1 VTQPARAFHCGTAY
15 CYVNANILV
24 ACGGHCQCLAVEMR
38 PAVPVCETLGYSPVA
53 DAPAA
58 AIPAGHKGRLY
69 VKLRRMKRAG
79 KLPKKAP
86 YKVQVLD
93 RAINILEFIGKQG
106 SGEAAL
112 PELSAAMK
120 LHKTTTHR
128 IAQVLESRGLLRRGP
143 DSTRYRLGLR
153 LYDLGCHALDNVN
166 IRDEARP
173 LMTRVAFEV
182 GETVHLAL
190 LDRAEVLYI
199 ERIEAQRSLTM
210 GSKLG
215 ARNPVYCTSLGKS
228 ILAYSPELE
237 VDQILAVCRMEAR
250 TRNTIT
256 NVLALKRELER
267 IRERGYAI
275 DDEEIED
282 GIRCVAAPILNSTGR
297 PVAAMSISG
306 PSSRIT
312 PDRFHIIGKAVL
324 KAAREISNRIGYQA
338 MPSVVFS
345 QDYPAVKLRKRRRQA
360 NSR

>member
-1 VTQPARAFHCGTAY
+1 
-15 CYVNANILV
+15 
-24 ACGGHCQCLAVEMR
+24 M
-38 PAVPVCETLGYSPVA
+38 
-53 DAPAA
+53 
-58 AIPAGHKGRLY
+58 
-69 VKLRRMKRAG
+69 MKRAV
-79 KLPKKAP
+79 KRPKKPP

-93 RAINILEFIGKQG
+93 RAINILEFIGKQ
-106 SGEAAL
+106 STGEAGL

-128 IAQVLESRGLLRRGP
+128 IAHVLESRGLLRRGL
-143 DSTRYRLGLR
+143 DSNRYRLGLR
-153 LYDLGCHALDNVN
+153 LYDLGCQALDHVN

-173 LMTRVAFEV
+173 LMKRVAFDV

-215 ARNPVYCTSLGKS
+215 ARNPIYCTALGKA
-228 ILAYSPELE
+228 ILAYLPENE
-237 VDQILAVCRMEAR
+237 VDQILAASRMEAR

-267 IRERGYAI
+267 IRDRGYAI

-282 GIRCVAAPILNSTGR
+282 GVRCIAAPILNASNR
-297 PVAAMSISG
+297 AVAAVSVSG

-312 PDRFHIIGKAVL
+312 PDRFQLIGKTML
-324 KAAREISNRIGYQA
+324 KAAQELSTRIGRQA
-338 MPSVVFS
+338 APDV
-345 QDYPAVKLRKRRRQA
+345 PVKRKR
-360 NSR
+360 